1 MGEYEQ
7 ELEQAR
13 QAFAEQDWPVAA
25 DHYGMVPFDELTSD
39 DLVALGQAEWYLGR
53 FDESAR
59 ANAAAFEELV
69 TASRPAE
76 AAEVAL
82 LQAYIFLVRADEPQ
96 MVGWIG
102 RAGQQLEGLPEG
114 PSHGHLLF
122 FTEVLSNLLDRPA
135 SAVDAARRVQDLGHR
150 HDAPRLRAQGISAE
164 GCALVRMGQIVD
176 GISRL
181 DESLVAVRD
190 DRISPLFV
198 GQVYCFA
205 VETCR
210 AVGEFGRVA
219 RWTQTTEEWLSEQAA
234 AFQWGGMCRL
244 SRAALDLLRGAWE
257 KAEHA
262 ALETAEEFDGK
273 YVLFCAEAWYLVGDA
288 RRLRGDATAAEAY
301 DEAHARGRDP
311 QPGRAL
317 LQLQQGDERGAAT
330 SVQTALA
337 AAGDNPFVRAPIC
350 AAAVEIN
357 LAAGRPD
364 LAAAAESEL
373 AETAAGCATSGLQAM
388 AASARGAMLLAQGHA
403 EQALPVLRD
412 SCRRWL
418 DLGAQYDAAGTCLQ
432 LAKAYRALGDET
444 SAAAEIARAQKTY
457 QRLGLEWSAPEQ
469 PAPDGLTERECEVLA
484 LVADGRTNKQIGE
497 ELFISNRTVGRHLT
511 NIFHKINVT
520 SRTQAA
526 RYALE
531 HGIASTP

>member
-25 DHYGMVPFDELTSD
+25 QHYRMVPSDELTSD

-59 ANAAAFEELV
+59 SNAAAFDELMV
-69 TASRPAE
+69 AARHAE
-76 AAEVAL
+76 AAEIAL
-82 LQAYIFLVRADEPQ
+82 LQAYIYLVRADEPQ

-122 FTEVLSNLLDRPA
+122 FTEVMANLRDRPA
-135 SAVDAARRVQDLGHR
+135 SAIDAARRVQELGRR
-150 HDAPRLRAQGISAE
+150 HDVPRLRAQGINAE
-164 GCALVRMGQIVD
+164 GCALVLTGRVVD

-181 DESLVAVRD
+181 DESMVAVRD
-190 DRISPLFV
+190 DRVSPMFA

-205 VETCR
+205 IETCR
-210 AVGEFGRVA
+210 EVRELGRVA
-219 RWTQTTEEWLSEQAA
+219 RWTQATEEWLSEQTAS
-234 AFQWGGMCRL
+234 FQWGGMCRV
-244 SRAALDLLRGAWE
+244 SRADLDLLRGEWE

-262 ALETAEEFDGK
+262 ALETADEFDGK
-273 YVLFCAEAWYLVGDA
+273 FVLFSGEAWYLVGEA
-288 RRLRGDATAAEAY
+288 RRLRGDPTATEAY

-317 LQLQQGDERGAAT
+317 LQLQQGDEPGAAT

-337 AAGDNPFVRAPIC
+337 AAGENPLARAPIC

-373 AETAAGCATSGLQAM
+373 AETAARFATSGLEAM
-388 AASARGAMLLAQGHA
+388 AAAARGAMLLAEGHA
-403 EQALPVLRD
+403 ERALPVLRD

-418 DLGAQYDAAGTCLQ
+418 DLGAQHDAAGTCIR
-432 LAKAYRALGDET
+432 LAEAYRALGDEA
-444 SAAAEIARAQKTY
+444 SAEAEIARAQETY
-457 QRLGLEWSAPEQ
+457 ERLGLEWSAPVQE
-469 PAPDGLTERECEVLA
+469 APDGLTERECEVLA
-484 LVADGRTNKQIGE
+484 LVADGRTNKQIGA
-497 ELFISNRTVGRHLT
+497 ELFISDRTVGRHLT
-511 NIFHKINVT
+511 NIFHKISVT

-531 HGIASTP
+531 HGIGSTN